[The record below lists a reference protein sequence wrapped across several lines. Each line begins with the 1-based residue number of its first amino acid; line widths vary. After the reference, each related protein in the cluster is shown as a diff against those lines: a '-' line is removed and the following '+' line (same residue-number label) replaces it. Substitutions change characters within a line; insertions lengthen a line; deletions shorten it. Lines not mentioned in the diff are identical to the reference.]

1 MAARTAPEGLATT
14 VTDQA
19 DTRLRNHTEDDRGQ
33 GGMRSFLN
41 AAVLFL
47 GVPFGYGG
55 RRRRGSGR
63 CYQPPEEREA
73 S

>member
-1 MAARTAPEGLATT
+1 MAAPTAPEGLATT